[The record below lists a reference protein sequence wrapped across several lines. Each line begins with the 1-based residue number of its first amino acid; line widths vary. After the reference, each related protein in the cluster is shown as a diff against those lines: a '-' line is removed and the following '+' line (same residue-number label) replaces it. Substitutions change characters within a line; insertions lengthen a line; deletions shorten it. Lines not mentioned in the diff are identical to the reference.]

1 MGNVVQLLVGL
12 DEDAVRATTA
22 LRWNPAT
29 AVLLLASAWWVKG
42 PLLVAVGWC
51 ADLGNRRVLPLIAGT
66 ATLSFALASWAN
78 AVLKAIFDRSRPPD
92 ALGLEALGSI
102 PSSASFPS
110 GHAMSAFAVAAA
122 IAVLSP
128 RLRWPV
134 LGVAALIAFSRVYL
148 GVHFWLDVLV
158 GAGLGSI
165 IGASMAIGTRRLARL
180 RAARGSSRPAR
191 ATATEARPTCQP
203 ITVPTTTSSGK

>member
-22 LRWNPAT
+22 LRWSPAT
-29 AVLLLASAWWVKG
+29 AFLLLASAWWVKG

-51 ADLGNRRVLPLIAGT
+51 ADLGNRRILPLVAGT
-66 ATLSFALASWAN
+66 ATLSFALASGAN
-78 AVLKAIFDRSRPPD
+78 AVLKATFDRSRPPE
-92 ALGLEALGSI
+92 ALGLEALGSV
-102 PSSASFPS
+102 PTSASFPS
-110 GHAMSAFAVAAA
+110 GHAMSAFAVAVA

-134 LGVAALIAFSRVYL
+134 LAVAALIAFSRVYL

-158 GAGLGSI
+158 GAGLGAG

-180 RAARGSSRPAR
+180 RTDGGTSRPAR
-191 ATATEARPTCQP
+191 ASATENSPTCQP
-203 ITVPTTTSSGK
+203 TMVPTTTSSGK